1 MSVTAD
7 DQAGDFAID
16 LRGIRLWTPERID
29 ILRGVDWS
37 VRRGEQWALLGPNG
51 SGKSTLLSVAGAWR
65 HPSAGDATVL
75 GGRFGRTDMQ
85 TLRTKIGVVDASQ
98 KVLGWLTVEEIAL
111 TGTTA
116 TLRPLWDRYG
126 EAERARAREMLD
138 LVGVAGL
145 ADRPISTCSQGE
157 RQRARIARALMT
169 EPDLLLL
176 DEPAVGLDLPA
187 REALIAAVGDLAAA
201 RPDLTT
207 VLVTHHLEELPPST
221 THALLLRSGE
231 VVAAGPVAETL
242 TAEHVSA
249 CFGFPVAIE
258 SIDGRWFA
266 RSAGSWRRTG
276 APAESGWVPSEPL
289 GDDEGF

>member
-1 MSVTAD
+1 MSLNAHDSAD
-7 DQAGDFAID
+7 DFAIE
-16 LRGIRLWTPERID
+16 LHGIRIWTPERID
-29 ILRGVDWS
+29 ILRGIDWS
-37 VRRGEQWALLGPNG
+37 VRRGEHWALLGPNG

-65 HPSAGDATVL
+65 HPSAGVAAVL

-98 KVLGWLTVEEIAL
+98 KVLGWLTVEEVTL

-116 TLRPLWDRYG
+116 TIRPLWDRYG
-126 EAERARAREMLD
+126 DAERARAREVLD
-138 LVGVAGL
+138 LVGVGCL

-187 REALIAAVGDLAAA
+187 REAMIAAIGDLVAA
-201 RPDLTT
+201 RPSLTS
-207 VLVTHHLEELPPST
+207 VLVTHHLEELPPTT

-231 VVAAGPVAETL
+231 VVAAGPVADTL
-242 TAEHVSA
+242 TAANVSA

-258 SIDGRWFA
+258 SVDGRWFA

-276 APAESGWVPSEPL
+276 APVEAGWVPSEPL

>member
-1 MSVTAD
+1 MSLDATTESAD
-7 DQAGDFAID
+7 LAID
-16 LRGIRLWTPERID
+16 LRGIRIWTPERVE
-29 ILRGVDWS
+29 ILRGIDWS
-37 VRRGEQWALLGPNG
+37 VRRGEHWALLGPNG

-65 HPSAGDATVL
+65 HPSAGEATVL

-85 TLRTKIGVVDASQ
+85 TLRTRIGVVDASQ
-98 KVLGWLTVEEIAL
+98 KVLGWLTVEEVVL
-111 TGTTA
+111 TGVTA
-116 TLRPLWDRYG
+116 TIRPLWERYG
-126 EAERARAREMLD
+126 DAERARARAVLD

-176 DEPAVGLDLPA
+176 DEPAIGLDLPA
-187 REALIAAVGDLAAA
+187 REALIGAVGDLVTA
-201 RPDLTT
+201 RPGLTT
-207 VLVTHHLEELPPST
+207 VLVTHHLEELPPTT
-221 THALLLRSGE
+221 THALLLRSGD
-231 VVAAGPVAETL
+231 VVASGPVAETL
-242 TAEHVSA
+242 TAANVSA

-258 SIDGRWFA
+258 SAGGRWFA

-276 APAESGWVPSEPL
+276 APEETGWAPSEPL